1 MRRIPVMIREIVE
14 SQDRVRFDRAHFQ
27 GFGDFALLF
36 EVVYY
41 VLSREYNVHMDI
53 QQSINMTLLERF
65 AAEGIEF
72 AYPTQTVFVSGV
84 TQ

>member
-1 MRRIPVMIREIVE
+1 MLNYEVL
-14 SQDRVRFDRAHFQ
+14 DNFQ
-27 GFGDFALLF
+27 SFGDSALVF

-65 AAEGIEF
+65 TAEGIEF
-72 AYPTQTVFVSGV
+72 AYPTQTVFVSGA
-84 TQ
+84 TN